1 MLYKE
6 IYRPTYA
13 ETNLKFSNLLK
24 EETKFLKNLTNL
36 EKFNFENDFKVN
48 GRRVKDCKVVFAAF
62 IKYCI
67 LCVKN
72 FQIQPYLAAYQ
83 SCGQ

>member
-1 MLYKE
+1 MVNLFIQNCPKKNRCNDANKE

-48 GRRVKDCKVVFAAF
+48 GRRVKDCKVVFDASQ
-62 IKYCI
+62 I
-67 LCVKN
+67 LHTVC
-72 FQIQPYLAAYQ
+72 
-83 SCGQ
+83 